1 MKNEEIKKL
10 TKDDLLKLKDYIE
23 TIDPKNKVFNETK
36 KIIEISKDYN
46 DNKNIKEFDKL
57 FKNNNSSK

>member
-23 TIDPKNKVFNETK
+23 TIDPKNKVFNKTK
-36 KIIEISKDYN
+36 KTIEISKDYN

>member
-23 TIDPKNKVFNETK
+23 T
-36 KIIEISKDYN
+36 IEISKDYN

>member
-23 TIDPKNKVFNETK
+23 TIDPKNKVFNKTK